1 MIKQGLLH
9 GIRCSSPL
17 LYGVLLFWRA
27 EPSPSSLRDATSPE
41 GGRFIV
47 LTGSCK
53 KSSPFRGEL
62 ARRQA

>member
-41 GGRFIV
+41 GGRFICTDRK
-47 LTGSCK
+47 LQK
-53 KSSPFRGEL
+53 KLLLSGEL

>member
-1 MIKQGLLH
+1 M
-9 GIRCSSPL
+9 CNSPL

-41 GGRFIV
+41 GGRFICTDRK
-47 LTGSCK
+47 LQK
-53 KSSPFRGEL
+53 KLPLSGEL